1 MPEVPPDIP
10 LMNGGLG
17 INGGRDADGRDHS
30 LDGPCRDLDDDS
42 HNRAYPYNDLG
53 DNHRRHGHG
62 DG

>member
-1 MPEVPPDIP
+1 
-10 LMNGGLG
+10 MNGGLS

-42 HNRAYPYNDLG
+42 HNCAYPYNVLG